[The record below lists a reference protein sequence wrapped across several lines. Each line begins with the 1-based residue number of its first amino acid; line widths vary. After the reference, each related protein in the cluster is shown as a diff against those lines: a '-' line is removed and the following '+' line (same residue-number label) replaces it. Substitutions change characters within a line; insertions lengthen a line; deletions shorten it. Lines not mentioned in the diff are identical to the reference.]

1 LLSGWTV
8 GSVPDAL
15 GAVAVDIQRASGLTE
30 AAGVAGAAR
39 APAGRFS
46 GDPCAPAEACA
57 GESRDGGDPCAPAG
71 AVLVRVGT
79 VARATTA
86 GPALLI

>member
-1 LLSGWTV
+1 MLSGWTV

-15 GAVAVDIQRASGLTE
+15 GAVAIDIQRASGLTE

-46 GDPCAPAEACA
+46 GDPCAPAEAKAMVAARVLTGA
-57 GESRDGGDPCAPAG
+57 GS
-71 AVLVRVGT
+71 AVTFHGQC
-79 VARATTA
+79 
-86 GPALLI
+86 